1 MRRPLLFLFILVLS
15 LAAVFGLRH
24 WQGNEAMAIFWY
36 DLQHDNQPFSSTT
49 EITKWLE
56 GIPQLS
62 WAELPG
68 DFRAAS
74 GFREK
79 PFLAIAQERS
89 FYRFTQAHFYQKI
102 AGNNRLCDLLPND
115 TYYRNAVWKS
125 ESAIYAL
132 LDQRVLFKLLEL
144 QERLNALGYDPT
156 AFWIRSGPRYPSYNK
171 QVGGASRSR
180 HLYGEA
186 LDLRIGDINQDGRYT
201 EEDKKIVLR
210 ILDLEVIKH
219 FGGVGRYQGT
229 RAVHMDVR
237 GYKARWD
244 DY

>member
-1 MRRPLLFLFILVLS
+1 MFFLFILILS

-24 WQGNEAMAIFWY
+24 WQANEAMAIFWY
-36 DLQHDNQPFSSTT
+36 DLQHDNRPFTSTEEV
-49 EITKWLE
+49 EIWLG
-56 GIPQLS
+56 GIPQVS

-68 DFRAAS
+68 DFRSAS
-74 GFREK
+74 GFRDK
-79 PFLAIAQERS
+79 PFLSIAQERS
-89 FYRFTQAHFYQKI
+89 FYRFTQDHFYRKI
-102 AGNNRLCDLLPND
+102 AGDNRLCDLLPND
-115 TYYRNAVWKS
+115 AFYRSAVWNKD
-125 ESAIYAL
+125 EAIYAL

-144 QERLNALGYDPT
+144 QKRLTDLGYDSS
-156 AFWIRSGPRYPSYNK
+156 AFGIRSGPRYPAHNK
-171 QVGGASRSR
+171 RVGGASRSR

-219 FGGVGRYQGT
+219 FGGVGRYPGT